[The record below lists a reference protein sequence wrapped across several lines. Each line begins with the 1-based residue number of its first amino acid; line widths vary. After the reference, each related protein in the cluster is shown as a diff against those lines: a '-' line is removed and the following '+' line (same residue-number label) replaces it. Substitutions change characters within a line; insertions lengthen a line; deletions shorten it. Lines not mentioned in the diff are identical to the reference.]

1 MLAESTLGYQR
12 ARRAYELGR
21 LRSSL
26 LSALLVSSLV
36 ALLGGLTVGAASFRL
51 LPLTFAI
58 WVLAHWLGQ
67 GFQRGAFYGLLGGV
81 VTHLLPMSILRPCCA
96 GGAMA
101 MQNGAD
107 CCTMPGAC
115 LLAGAAVGA
124 AVAAVVPFGRASWWQ
139 TAAGSAAGLTS
150 VAILNCAPL
159 FGGEAIGLVAG
170 LVGGL
175 LLASAARFRLANA

>member
-58 WVLAHWLGQ
+58 WVVAHWLGQ
-67 GFQRGAFYGLLGGV
+67 SFQRGAFYGLLGGV

-96 GGAMA
+96 AGAMHA
-101 MQNGAD
+101 GAD

-139 TAAGSAAGLTS
+139 SAAGTAAGLTS
-150 VAILNCAPL
+150 VAILKCATL
-159 FGGEAIGLVAG
+159 FGGEAIGLVGG

-175 LLASAARFRLANA
+175 LVASAARLRFVNA